1 MTSTTELLLIRHAL
15 PVSGE
20 PDPGLSPAG
29 QEQSLL
35 LAERLASTP
44 VDVIATSGLRRA
56 VETAAPLATRKN
68 LATVTVP
75 DLREWDPDP
84 ETGGKYVAFEDRA
97 SGDPRLLAL
106 REGRLAEVMPPWV
119 DAAAFQKRVVAAV
132 EGVVASAGAGSRIAV
147 VSHGGAINAYLAHLI
162 GAELMFWFL
171 PGYTSISTV
180 DVLPSGNAVVR
191 SVNDTHHLGS

>member
-20 PDPGLSPAG
+20 PDPGLSALG
-29 QEQSLL
+29 HEQAHL
-35 LAERLASTP
+35 LADRLATTSL
-44 VDVIATSGLRRA
+44 DAIATSGLRRA
-56 VETAAPLATRKN
+56 VETAAPLAARTGV
-68 LATVTVP
+68 APTTTP

-84 ETGGKYVAFEDRA
+84 DTGGRYVAFEDRA

-132 EGVVASAGAGSRIAV
+132 ESVVATAEPGSRIAV

-180 DVLPSGNAVVR
+180 DVLPSGRHVVR
-191 SVNDTHHLGS
+191 TVNDTHHLER